1 MGGTAALRAEAD
13 GGMRRLG
20 GRLEAVRCS
29 VARQIGQPI
38 VVRGVR
44 TPDPEFRGR
53 ISQQRGYLLIE
64 VQEAMPGYFWEA
76 QIAEALLWR
85 VAAGERDAVFT
96 EADLRADRL
105 WKRFGGKE

>member
-1 MGGTAALRAEAD
+1 
-13 GGMRRLG
+13 MRRLED
-20 GRLEAVRCS
+20 RLETLRRS
-29 VARQIGQPI
+29 VERQIGERI

-53 ISQQRGYLLIE
+53 ISRQRGRVLIE

-76 QIAEALLWR
+76 ELAEALLWR
-85 VAAGERDAVFT
+85 VAAGVRSATVT

-105 WKRFGGKE
+105 SRQRRSPASE